1 MAIFL
6 VPADI
11 FYEEVLYD
19 DFTAADPKH
28 GQELDWLHSHRV
40 QQGLQAP
47 TLGKSA
53 AGVLQKCNTFVTGVF
68 QECYKSSKRVL
79 QECNSFATGVFQ
91 EC

>member
-1 MAIFL
+1 MEIFL

-53 AGVLQKCNTFVTGVF
+53 AGVQTFALNHHNQRLCKF
-68 QECYKSSKRVL
+68 SWL
-79 QECNSFATGVFQ
+79 A
-91 EC
+91 